1 MLTVQ
6 VGLSWTKGDLTSE
19 EKFLNKIQV
28 FINETLQ
35 VKKQPQYE
43 EIVGDNLVTA
53 KAGNINLMNYLK
65 SKVKQTNIQKYFLTY
80 LFRPKRALNCK

>member
-1 MLTVQ
+1 MKYFCILLTVQ
-6 VGLSWTKGDLTSE
+6 VELSWTAGGTKGGLTSE
-19 EKFLNKIQV
+19 EKFLKKIQV

-53 KAGNINLMNYLK
+53 KAGNIDLMKYLK
-65 SKVKQTNIQKYFLTY
+65 SKVK
-80 LFRPKRALNCK
+80 